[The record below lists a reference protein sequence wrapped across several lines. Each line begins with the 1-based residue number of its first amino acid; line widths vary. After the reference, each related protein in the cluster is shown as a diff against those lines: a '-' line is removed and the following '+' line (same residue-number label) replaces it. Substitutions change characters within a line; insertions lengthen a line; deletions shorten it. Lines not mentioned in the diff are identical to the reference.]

1 MGDQQIMKKV
11 LLYILPLYMMTAIY
25 ADLSVKQIE
34 SMIQKIH
41 LKREG
46 VDLDTLEKTKEPFV
60 HVKEE
65 DNVTVVVTPKI
76 EEDVKL
82 SLHAIMANKAF
93 INGAWKKVD
102 DTVLGYTIKYIGKR
116 GVVLRNG
123 NRIKKLFLGKPKN
136 DLIIL
141 EERE

>member
-1 MGDQQIMKKV
+1 
-11 LLYILPLYMMTAIY
+11 MMIFCITAVN

-34 SMIQKIH
+34 QMIEKIH

-46 VDLDTLEKTKEPFV
+46 VSLDTLEQTSEPFI

-65 DNVTVVVTPKI
+65 DNTTVVATPQQ
-76 EEDVKL
+76 EEEVKL
-82 SLHAIMANKAF
+82 VLHAIMAGKAY
-93 INGAWKKVD
+93 INDSWKKVG
-102 DTVLGYTIKYIGKR
+102 DTILGYTIKYIGKK

-123 NRIKKLFLGKPKN
+123 NTIKKLFLGKAKN
-136 DLIIL
+136 NLIKL